1 MLCATCDSPA
11 RKNGKNRNGTQ
22 RYRCD
27 SCRHSWSDESAKPL
41 GSMRLPMEKAAQ
53 CLKLLLEGCSV
64 RSTERLT
71 GVHRDTILS
80 LMVLA
85 GEKCKDLLESKIV
98 NMPVQDVEVDEL
110 WAFVKCKEKTRLRD
124 FALSDSCGD
133 VWCYY
138 AFEANTKFILSWH
151 VGKRSSIDTECFVE
165 KMRET
170 VADGFQLTTD
180 GYKPYPQA
188 IGSVFGSTVNYA
200 VLHKNYG
207 TVTTDDF
214 RRYSPAQIVSIDKKA
229 YIGRPDKDRVCTS
242 YIERN
247 NLNVRMQIRRMTR
260 LTNAFSKKWE
270 NHEAAMALYFGDYN
284 FCRKHGTLKMTPAQ
298 AAGITDHQ
306 WTVEELL
313 SAK

>member
-1 MLCATCDSPA
+1 MLCPQCGEPA
-11 RKNGKNRNGTQ
+11 RKYGKDRQGHQ
-22 RYRCD
+22 RYQCTRCV
-27 SCRHSWSDESAKPL
+27 STFSDLPAKPL
-41 GSMRLPMEKAAQ
+41 GAMRISMEKAVQ

-71 GVHRDTILS
+71 GLHRDTILS

-85 GEKCKDLLESKIV
+85 GEKCKNLLESRVI

-124 FALSDSCGD
+124 YALSDSCGD

-151 VGKRSSIDTECFVE
+151 VGKRSPIDTECFAE
-165 KMRET
+165 KLRET
-170 VADGFQLTTD
+170 VASGFQLTTD

-188 IGSVFGSTVNYA
+188 IASVFGRSVNYA
-200 VLHKNYG
+200 VLVKNYG
-207 TVTTDDF
+207 TANTEDI
-214 RRYSPAQIVSIDKKA
+214 RRYSPAPIVNIDKKA
-229 YIGRPDKDRVCTS
+229 VIGSPDQDRVCTS

-270 NHEAAMALYFGDYN
+270 NHEAAMALYFGYFN
-284 FCRKHGTLKMTPAQ
+284 FCRKHGTIKTTPAM
-298 AAGITDHQ
+298 AAGLTDHP

-313 SAK
+313 SAE